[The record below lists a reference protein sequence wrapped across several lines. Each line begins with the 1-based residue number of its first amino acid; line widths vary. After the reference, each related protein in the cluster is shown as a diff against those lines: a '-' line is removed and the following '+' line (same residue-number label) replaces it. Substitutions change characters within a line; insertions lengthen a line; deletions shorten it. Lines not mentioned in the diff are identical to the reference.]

1 MEKISQWAWSL
12 GQSVVYIP
20 AAGFWR
26 LASQLS
32 LTLQMVTFNWS
43 LRVPLA
49 LVWDAVVRSVQV
61 GSLYALMALGMTLTM
76 AVVRFPNFAHAEL
89 ITIGAYA
96 GLLTSFIFPENI
108 PLILMSAFVCAAVG
122 GLVSHRLVYR
132 PLSKARVSIY
142 SMILASFAV
151 GLIARYIIFLFVDRF
166 DFFDKSAQVSQEVWL
181 RTSDVILTNT
191 FFWSVPTAF
200 LLMGACSLLLG
211 RTELGRQMRA
221 LADNPTMARIIG
233 IPVDRVHDLTWLL
246 AGGLA
251 GVGGA
256 LWGIYTAVN
265 PLTGWTSILSV
276 FAATVLGGMTSFA
289 GTILGAFVVSLSENL
304 LMQWLNLQFGLD
316 FNFKPA
322 VPFIIIIGVLLFRPQ
337 GLTGLGDDFRQW
349 WERR

>member
-1 MEKISQWAWSL
+1 
-12 GQSVVYIP
+12 
-20 AAGFWR
+20 
-26 LASQLS
+26 
-32 LTLQMVTFNWS
+32 
-43 LRVPLA
+43 
-49 LVWDAVVRSVQV
+49 
-61 GSLYALMALGMTLTM
+61 
-76 AVVRFPNFAHAEL
+76 
-89 ITIGAYA
+89 
-96 GLLTSFIFPENI
+96 
-108 PLILMSAFVCAAVG
+108 
-122 GLVSHRLVYR
+122 
-132 PLSKARVSIY
+132 
-142 SMILASFAV
+142 
-151 GLIARYIIFLFVDRF
+151 
-166 DFFDKSAQVSQEVWL
+166 
-181 RTSDVILTNT
+181 
-191 FFWSVPTAF
+191 
-200 LLMGACSLLLG
+200 MGACSLLLG

-221 LADNPTMARIIG
+221 LADNRTMARIIG